1 MRLSATRLTAAASAA
16 QRLFNPRSLF
26 ASGEQGAWYDPS
38 DMSTLFQDAAGT
50 TPVTAVEQPV
60 GLMLDK
66 SKGLVLGP
74 ELVVNGEFD
83 SGVTGWVGAGVTVSA
98 YAGTLRVVSLGV
110 GSGFYGAGFSV
121 VSGTTYQI
129 TFTIKG
135 DVAYAGLQF
144 GLRRTSSLGSFIST
158 TFTPSVTASYTQFT
172 AHIVASST
180 VADAAFFC
188 RFAGTEAVNL
198 DNISVRELPGNH
210 ATQSTAASRPVL
222 SARYNLLEK
231 TQQFDDAYWTKTGTI
246 TPNTG
251 IAPDE
256 TTTADKLAAGTL
268 NFITR
273 STSGLTAGLAYKAGV
288 WIKSAVA
295 GKSASL
301 RISLSVGQAVPQQS
315 LAINTTDDWVFYSI
329 NNTPTSSLMYFQI
342 GEWSANGWGPS
353 KDILVWGADLRVA
366 NDGVNLPPYQRVNT
380 ATYYDTVGFPLYLRA
395 DGVDDGM
402 VTNSID
408 FTGTDKMTVVAG
420 VRKLSDAAR
429 GVFAELGNG
438 SVNTNQWVLNA
449 PTAALGDFGW
459 SSAGTAAANAVSAV
473 AAPATRVATGIG
485 DISGDSSILRLNGAQ
500 AASSAADQGT
510 GNYGNHPL
518 YLFRRGGTTLP
529 FNGRCYGLIVRGAQ
543 STDAQ
548 IAQAERWMN
557 GRTRAY

>member
-1 MRLSATRLTAAASAA
+1 
-16 QRLFNPRSLF
+16 
-26 ASGEQGAWYDPS
+26 
-38 DMSTLFQDAAGT
+38 
-50 TPVTAVEQPV
+50 
-60 GLMLDK
+60 
-66 SKGLVLGP
+66 
-74 ELVVNGEFD
+74 
-83 SGVTGWVGAGVTVSA
+83 
-98 YAGTLRVVSLGV
+98 
-110 GSGFYGAGFSV
+110 
-121 VSGTTYQI
+121 
-129 TFTIKG
+129 
-135 DVAYAGLQF
+135 
-144 GLRRTSSLGSFIST
+144 
-158 TFTPSVTASYTQFT
+158 
-172 AHIVASST
+172 
-180 VADAAFFC
+180 
-188 RFAGTEAVNL
+188 
-198 DNISVRELPGNH
+198 
-210 ATQSTAASRPVL
+210 
-222 SARYNLLEK
+222 
-231 TQQFDDAYWTKTGTI
+231 
-246 TPNTG
+246 
-251 IAPDE
+251 
-256 TTTADKLAAGTL
+256 
-268 NFITR
+268 
-273 STSGLTAGLAYKAGV
+273 
-288 WIKSAVA
+288 
-295 GKSASL
+295 
-301 RISLSVGQAVPQQS
+301 
-315 LAINTTDDWVFYSI
+315 
-329 NNTPTSSLMYFQI
+329 
-342 GEWSANGWGPS
+342 
-353 KDILVWGADLRVA
+353 
-366 NDGVNLPPYQRVNT
+366 VNLPPYQRVNT